1 VQNYNKKTSH
11 PRRKPIFFILFPFHA
26 LFQSPYLALS
36 LFFPTFAPMRRTLTI
51 LFAAVLLFT
60 CCATQQQRAE
70 RRALLR
76 QSLQEAVASRRL
88 HIDIT
93 SMNAMRYGS
102 RTVTPDFFLELRGDT
117 LHSYLPYLGQVQQ
130 APLYSSP
137 VGLNFEEPILRY
149 TESRPKSGL
158 VLLEVDVRTK
168 EDTYHYYIEVYDTG
182 ESSVRV
188 RSQHRD
194 PISFEGI
201 FQPGS
206 QNHTTSGKQQ

>member
-1 VQNYNKKTSH
+1 
-11 PRRKPIFFILFPFHA
+11 
-26 LFQSPYLALS
+26 
-36 LFFPTFAPMRRTLTI
+36 MRRTLTI

-117 LHSYLPYLGQVQQ
+117 LHSYLPYLGQVHR
-130 APLYSSP
+130 APMSSP
-137 VGLNFEEPILRY
+137 SKNLNFEEPVLRY
-149 TESRPKSGL
+149 QQTRKKDRLHQIEIDTRTD
-158 VLLEVDVRTK
+158 EDV
-168 EDTYHYYIEVYDTG
+168 YHYWIDLYDSG
-182 ESSVRV
+182 EATIRV
-188 RSQHRD
+188 RSNYHD
-194 PISFEGI
+194 PISFDGNMNE
-201 FQPGS
+201 
-206 QNHTTSGKQQ
+206 